1 MSQTILTCLK
11 DNYFMLFYGVA
22 LVVSLYKYRLYYNS
36 ILKYLP
42 ILIGYTLLTEILG
55 TIIRD
60 IEEIQIVYIEA
71 YSHYN
76 SLVYSI
82 FKIVFLFYF
91 YFVFWKI
98 IKNVKYKSI
107 IKYGAL
113 AYLITTL
120 INPFFV
126 NFIIFPQIYA
136 STIGAF
142 VLIISILLYFKE
154 ILSNQKN
161 KNTLLVWIGIGLLIF
176 HVFYLPIQY
185 AGRFDYDLYQKY
197 HFRQIHHFIIAL
209 MYSCYIIG
217 FLKIKR
223 RFSK

>member
-1 MSQTILTCLK
+1 MSQTILTYLK
-11 DNYFMLFYGVA
+11 DNYFILFYGVA

-36 ILKYLP
+36 LLKYLP

-55 TIIRD
+55 LLIRD
-60 IEEIQIVYIEA
+60 AKEIQLVYIEA

-76 SLVYSI
+76 SLVFNIYEII
-82 FKIVFLFYF
+82 FFFYF
-91 YFVFWKI
+91 YFIFWKI
-98 IKNVKYKSI
+98 IKNAKYKNI
-107 IKYGAL
+107 IKYWAL
-113 AYLITTL
+113 AYLIATL
-120 INPFFV
+120 INSFFI

-136 STIGAF
+136 TIVGAL

-161 KNTLLVWIGIGLLIF
+161 KHTLLVWVGIGLLIF
-176 HVFYLPIQY
+176 HVFYLPILY

-217 FLKIKR
+217 FLRMKSR
-223 RFSK
+223 SSK